1 MRIYLDTSIPS
12 TYFDERTPDR
22 QQATQAFWRKASADS
37 ELLVSDL
44 VLAELDETPQE
55 NKRRQMQALVKPL
68 TTLSLNK
75 EVVRL
80 GRVLHNAQPGAAEQT
95 R

>member
-22 QQATQAFWRKASADS
+22 QQATQAFWSKASADS

-55 NKRRQMQALVKPL
+55 NNAGRCKRW
-68 TTLSLNK
+68 
-75 EVVRL
+75 
-80 GRVLHNAQPGAAEQT
+80 
-95 R
+95 